1 MLTQLNNQSLAA
13 ITAEVNKPKYCREDL
28 TAGIV
33 HIGVGNFHRAHQ
45 AMYMHHLLNQGE
57 ATQWA
62 LIGAGTKSYDVA
74 MRDKLAQQDWLTS
87 VVEVDANGRKA
98 HINGAMIDFVENTPS
113 AVIDTLVQP
122 NIRIVSLTITEG
134 GYFIDEKTG
143 GFNIF
148 HSEIAHDIDHPQ
160 APISVFGIII
170 EALRIRRS
178 NGIAP
183 FTVMSC
189 DNIPHNGKV
198 TKAATTQLAA
208 AIDTSLATW
217 IAENVSFPN
226 SMVDCIT
233 PGTSDLERQKIK
245 DLFGYDDQAPVFC
258 EPFRQWILED
268 DFCNGRPALEQVGVE
283 FVPDVAPYELMKL
296 RILNGGHA
304 AIAYPGALLGIQYV
318 HEVMAHPLI
327 SRYLAKLESLDII
340 PSLPE
345 VPNVELPEYFALIQ
359 QRFANPEV
367 KDTVTR
373 LCQDGSNRLPK
384 FILPIVN
391 ANLVNG
397 QSLQGLALVVALWC
411 RLCAQGADGDNQIV
425 LDDAQAPRLIA
436 QSLLA
441 RDNPLVFLQMDDIFG
456 TLAVQPEFVA
466 AFSKW
471 LAMLWE
477 VGAAKTLAFY
487 LED

>member
-1 MLTQLNNQSLAA
+1 MLTQLNNQSLAT
-13 ITAEVNKPKYCREDL
+13 INAEVNKPKYCREDL

-87 VVEVDANGRKA
+87 VVEVDANGRQA
-98 HINGAMIDFVENTPS
+98 HINGAMIDFVENTPP

-471 LAMLWE
+471 LTMLWE